1 MTALHAGLLCTLMFL
16 SLCLCLFG
24 WMSAV
29 RYQTRRVQAQHFLMM
44 AVSFLLLSLL
54 DAERA
59 ASRTPPLLP
68 WAVIAGALT
77 ACSAGMLLRQLRWIR
92 KNVSKVSIRES
103 CDRLPS
109 ALCFALENGRPL
121 LRNLKMDE
129 LSHQIIGEA
138 LNNAN
143 LLWEKLAAR
152 PVVTLADGQT
162 WSFERTAMEVD
173 GQRVWQIVGTNVTE
187 EISLNRQLEEGNRR
201 LDDVNRRLREY
212 SRDVQTVARER
223 EALRIKVR
231 LHDELGYTLLRT
243 RQYLSGGQG
252 DAGAIRSAW
261 KQCLRLLRSEGGA
274 EPDAN
279 SYEELLSAA
288 RTIGVAVDLQGAL
301 PEEGTRPAR
310 LVEAAMHESL
320 TNLVRHAGGT
330 RLEISSAKEPGGW
343 RISLRNDGRAPSG
356 TIVEGGGLSSLRSQ
370 VESVGG
376 AMTVDHAPRFQLTLI
391 LPEETEAFPL

>member
-173 GQRVWQIVGTNVTE
+173 GQRV
-187 EISLNRQLEEGNRR
+187 
-201 LDDVNRRLREY
+201 
-212 SRDVQTVARER
+212 
-223 EALRIKVR
+223 
-231 LHDELGYTLLRT
+231 
-243 RQYLSGGQG
+243 
-252 DAGAIRSAW
+252 
-261 KQCLRLLRSEGGA
+261 
-274 EPDAN
+274 
-279 SYEELLSAA
+279 
-288 RTIGVAVDLQGAL
+288 
-301 PEEGTRPAR
+301 
-310 LVEAAMHESL
+310 
-320 TNLVRHAGGT
+320 
-330 RLEISSAKEPGGW
+330 
-343 RISLRNDGRAPSG
+343 
-356 TIVEGGGLSSLRSQ
+356 
-370 VESVGG
+370 
-376 AMTVDHAPRFQLTLI
+376 
-391 LPEETEAFPL
+391 